1 MIAHVKTY
9 DDNAVDLRERVTS
22 LEEINRCYE
31 VEINVLREQVRL
43 LKAKLFGRKTEKQA
57 ASMDN
62 GQALL
67 FNEAEV
73 LSVPEEEKEEKI
85 TIKAHN
91 RKKTGRRP
99 LPEDLPRI
107 DVIHDLKEEEKVCA
121 CGCMKN
127 RIGEEVSEQLDI
139 IPAKMQVIRHIRYKY
154 VCKNCEGVEADEPAV
169 KIAPMPEQMIPKS
182 MAAPGLLAHVITAK
196 FVDAVPF
203 YRQEGQFERLGIE
216 IPRSTMC
223 GWAIKA
229 AERCEPLIELL
240 NEEIRSGP
248 LINIDETT
256 VQVMKEEGR
265 LNTTKSYMWI
275 FMGGDQERPALIY
288 RYNPTRSGDVAS
300 EYLKGYKGYVQTDG
314 YAGYDFLDKGEGII
328 HVGCWAHA
336 RRKFVEVI
344 SASGKRKGV
353 KGRTGNAEK
362 AVDYI
367 ARLYAVEKEAKDQRL
382 NAKELFERRNEKAGP
397 VLAEFKEWLEKT
409 YMLTP
414 PKGLLGTAI
423 SYALKQWDR
432 LVRYLEDGRIRPDN
446 NLAENA
452 IRPFVVGRKNWLF
465 SGHPNGAKASA
476 CLYSLIETAKA
487 NNIEPYRYLRCL
499 FERLPSARSKDDY
512 KSLLPNRIDKAAL
525 SLP

>member
-1 MIAHVKTY
+1 MITQAKTQHE
-9 DDNAVDLRERVTS
+9 DNVDLREKLTF
-22 LEEINRCYE
+22 LE
-31 VEINVLREQVRL
+31 VENNILREQVRL

-57 ASMDN
+57 VPEND
-62 GQALL
+62 GQVLL
-67 FNEAEV
+67 FNEAEEF
-73 LSVPEEEKEEKI
+73 SVATEEKEEAVSI
-85 TIKAHN
+85 QGYS
-91 RKKTGRRP
+91 RKKRGRRP
-99 LPEDLPRI
+99 LPEGLPRV
-107 DVIHDLKEEEKVCA
+107 DVIHDLKEEEKLCA
-121 CGCMKN
+121 CGCMKS
-127 RIGEEVSEQLDI
+127 RIGEDVSEQLDI
-139 IPAKMQVIRHIRYKY
+139 IPAKMQVIRNIRYKY
-154 VCKNCEGVEADEPAV
+154 VCRNCEGVEAEEPAV

-182 MAAPGLLAHVITAK
+182 MATPGLLAHVITAK
-196 FVDAVPF
+196 FVDAIPF
-203 YRQEGQFERLGIE
+203 YRQERQFNRLGIE
-216 IPRSTMC
+216 LPRSTMC

-256 VQVMKEEGR
+256 VQVMKEDGR
-265 LNTTKSYMWI
+265 LNTNKSYMWI
-275 FMGGDQERPALIY
+275 FLGGDQERPALTY

-314 YAGYDFLDKGEGII
+314 YAGYDFLDKEAGVI
-328 HVGCWAHA
+328 HAGCWAHA

-367 ARLYAVEKEAKDQRL
+367 ARLYAVEKEAKKQGL
-382 NAKELFERRNEKAGP
+382 NAKELRDKRVEKAEP
-397 VLAEFKEWLEKT
+397 VLKEFKEWLDKT
-409 YMLTP
+409 YPMTP
-414 PKGLLGTAI
+414 PKGLLGSAI

-432 LVRYLEDGRIRPDN
+432 LTRYVEDGRISPDN

-476 CLYSLIETAKA
+476 TLYSLIETAKA
-487 NNIEPYRYLRCL
+487 NNIEPYGYLRCL
-499 FERLPSARSKDDY
+499 FEKLPSAHSTDDY
-512 KSLLPNRIDKAAL
+512 KSLLPNRIDKALL
-525 SLP
+525 SML

>member
-1 MIAHVKTY
+1 
-9 DDNAVDLRERVTS
+9 
-22 LEEINRCYE
+22 
-31 VEINVLREQVRL
+31 
-43 LKAKLFGRKTEKQA
+43 
-57 ASMDN
+57 
-62 GQALL
+62 
-67 FNEAEV
+67 
-73 LSVPEEEKEEKI
+73 
-85 TIKAHN
+85 
-91 RKKTGRRP
+91 
-99 LPEDLPRI
+99 
-107 DVIHDLKEEEKVCA
+107 
-121 CGCMKN
+121 
-127 RIGEEVSEQLDI
+127 
-139 IPAKMQVIRHIRYKY
+139 MQVIRHIRYKY
-154 VCKNCEGVEADEPAV
+154 ACKNCEGVDADEPAV

-182 MAAPGLLAHVITAK
+182 MASPGLLAHVITTK

-203 YRQEGQFERLGIE
+203 YRQEGQFKRLGIE

-265 LNTTKSYMWI
+265 LNTAKSYMWI

-353 KGRTGNAEK
+353 KGRTGNAEM
-362 AVDYI
+362 AVEYI
-367 ARLYAVEKEAKDQRL
+367 ARLYAIEKEAKDQGL

-423 SYALKQWDR
+423 SYALKQWGR
-432 LVRYLEDGRIRPDN
+432 LIRYLEDGRIRPDN

-465 SGHPNGAKASA
+465 SGHPNGANASA

-487 NNIEPYRYLRCL
+487 NDIEPYGYLRCL
-499 FERLPSARSKDDY
+499 FERLPSAHSTDDF
-512 KSLLPNRIDKAAL
+512 KALLPSRIDKAL
-525 SLP
+525 LPMT